1 MPNHPLAN
9 FTRTESPGYRPRLTD
24 HAAIRL
30 QQRGIPSWFLGL
42 LVDHGRSRHDG
53 HGAVIKT
60 VDKSTRRQL
69 RTLLSRTQY
78 AAAER
83 YFDVYAVL
91 AADQAVVTAAHRT
104 RRRHLH

>member
-1 MPNHPLAN
+1 MQTQSLSHL
-9 FTRTESPGYRPRLTD
+9 TRSAMLGEPARLTD

-30 QQRGIPSWFLGL
+30 QQRGIPNWYLSL
-42 LVDHGRSRHDG
+42 LLEHGRSHHDG

-69 RTLLSRTQY
+69 KQVLTRTQY
-78 AAAER
+78 AQAER
-83 YFDVYAVL
+83 YFDVYAVV

-104 RRRHLH
+104 RRKHLH